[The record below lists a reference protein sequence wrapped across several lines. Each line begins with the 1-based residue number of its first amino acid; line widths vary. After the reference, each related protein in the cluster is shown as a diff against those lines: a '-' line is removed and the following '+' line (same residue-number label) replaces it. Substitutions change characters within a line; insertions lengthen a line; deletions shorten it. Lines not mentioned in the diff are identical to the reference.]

1 MAANFNNSAWFYD
14 GLSRLVYGNALVEA
28 QVYLLQF
35 IRPNSK
41 ILIAGGGTG
50 WILEE
55 LAKLHPEGL
64 KIAYVEIAAG
74 MMALSKKRNLSG
86 NEVSFINQPI
96 EEVLLWNDFDFVL
109 TPFLFDNFTEDSFR
123 KIFQHIHSALKPNA
137 LWLNC
142 DFQLT
147 DKWWQN
153 VLLKAMFTFF
163 RLLCHIEGSQLPE
176 IRKQFINAGYQETN
190 SRTFFGEFII
200 SEVYKK

>member
-64 KIAYVEIAAG
+64 KIAYVEIGAI
-74 MMALSKKRNLSG
+74 KKKEPQR
-86 NEVSFINQPI
+86 Q
-96 EEVLLWNDFDFVL
+96 
-109 TPFLFDNFTEDSFR
+109 
-123 KIFQHIHSALKPNA
+123 
-137 LWLNC
+137 
-142 DFQLT
+142 
-147 DKWWQN
+147 
-153 VLLKAMFTFF
+153 
-163 RLLCHIEGSQLPE
+163 
-176 IRKQFINAGYQETN
+176 
-190 SRTFFGEFII
+190 
-200 SEVYKK
+200 